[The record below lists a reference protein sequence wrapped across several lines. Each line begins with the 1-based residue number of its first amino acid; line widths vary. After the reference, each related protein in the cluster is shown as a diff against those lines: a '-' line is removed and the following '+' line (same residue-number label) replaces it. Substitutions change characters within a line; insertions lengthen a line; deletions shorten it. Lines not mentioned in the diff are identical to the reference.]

1 MCAEAAAM
9 DLSTC
14 LLNEAVDVLSV
25 VVVVLVVSVV
35 SVVSMVSM
43 LSVLLS
49 VFVVDVLPRNRSNR
63 AAWPR
68 ASAICCSMEDR
79 VRMPPLLET

>member
-25 VVVVLVVSVV
+25 VLVVLVVSVV
-35 SVVSMVSM
+35 SVVLVVSM

-49 VFVVDVLPRNRSNR
+49 VFVVDVLPRNKSKS
-63 AAWPR
+63 AAR
-68 ASAICCSMEDR
+68 QRTSEICC
-79 VRMPPLLET
+79 